1 MSHKTVHDKNPFLYV
16 QMILQNGE
24 NVNPNNTDYFLPC
37 GVVIK
42 KEDDKLVIEN
52 PGSIRTGKKQMLRGG
67 ISDPRNKTLM
77 KMFNMIGI
85 GERAGSGIPD
95 IYQVWENEGWPMPV
109 VEESYNPDRTRL
121 SLEFLKKQA
130 NKTSELEKE
139 PKRSQKGA
147 QKEPKEKGRFWN

>member
-1 MSHKTVHDKNPFLYV
+1 
-16 QMILQNGE
+16 MIVRIVKKEYNKISMYLINGIYRE
-24 NVNPNNTDYFLPC
+24 ASYLKKKKDEITIRC

-121 SLEFLKKQA
+121 SLEFAKKQTI
-130 NKTSELEKE
+130 KTNEEAKE
-139 PKRSQKGA
+139 PKRSRKGA
-147 QKEPKEKGRFWN
+147 NKRS

>member
-1 MSHKTVHDKNPFLYV
+1 
-16 QMILQNGE
+16 
-24 NVNPNNTDYFLPC
+24 
-37 GVVIK
+37 
-42 KEDDKLVIEN
+42 
-52 PGSIRTGKKQMLRGG
+52 MLRGG

-121 SLEFLKKQA
+121 LLEFRKQA
-130 NKTSELEKE
+130 NKTSEQNKRRKQAKKTSEDNRRRKTEENYKMIREYLSHNGLSKTNDIADAIGLSATRTRVLLKE
-139 PKRSQKGA
+139 MPDVEYEGTNTNRKYRLSN
-147 QKEPKEKGRFWN
+147 EN